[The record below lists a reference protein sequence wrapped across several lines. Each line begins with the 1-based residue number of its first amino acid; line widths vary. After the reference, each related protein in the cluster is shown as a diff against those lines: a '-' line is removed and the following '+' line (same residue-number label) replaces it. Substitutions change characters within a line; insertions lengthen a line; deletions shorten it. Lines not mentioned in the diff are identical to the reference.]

1 MRALMNSILISD
13 EGRAPICAQRRDSDG
28 LLLHARGVIVALSK
42 DEAQR
47 LAEFIFKGTE
57 PQSVTPAKARW
68 AE

>member
-1 MRALMNSILISD
+1 MTTSALISD
-13 EGRAPICAQRRDSDG
+13 PERAPIIAQRRDGDG

-68 AE
+68 TE